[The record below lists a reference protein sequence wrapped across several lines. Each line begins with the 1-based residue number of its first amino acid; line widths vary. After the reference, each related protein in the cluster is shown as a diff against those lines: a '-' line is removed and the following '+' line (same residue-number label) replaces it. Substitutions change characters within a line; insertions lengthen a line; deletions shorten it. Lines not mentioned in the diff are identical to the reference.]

1 LIAAMAIVYLNGD
14 YVPLEQANIN
24 VMDRGF
30 MFADGVYEIIPVFDK
45 KILGLKEHLRRLDN
59 SLRNI
64 YIDNP
69 LNHRQWEK
77 IFHALVKDR
86 HGQLTIYVQISRGI
100 SKRDYDIDIC
110 ERPTVLA
117 MCFPVSKKNYAEGI
131 KAIVHQDIR
140 WDYCNIKAIT
150 LLPNVILR
158 HRAKLKGAQEAILT
172 RAGKVS
178 EGAASNVFIVR
189 DNLIK
194 TPLKT
199 NGVLPGVT
207 RDLVLK
213 LLNTAGIKYEETDVV
228 EQELRDADEIWVTS
242 STRGIVPVVQLDDA
256 RIGDAGKPGALWEKV
271 NELYHQYKVSR

>member
-1 LIAAMAIVYLNGD
+1 MSTVYLNGE
-14 YVPLEQANIN
+14 YVPPEQANIN

-77 IFHALVKDR
+77 IFHTLVKDKY
-86 HGQLTIYVQISRGI
+86 GQQTIYVQISRGI

-178 EGAASNVFIVR
+178 EGAASNVFIVC
-189 DNLIK
+189 DDLVK
-194 TPLKT
+194 TPQKT

-213 LLNTAGIKYEETDVV
+213 LLDTAGIKYEETDIV

-242 STRGIVPVVQLDDA
+242 STRGIVPVVQLDDD
-256 RIGDAGKPGALWEKV
+256 RIGDSGKPGALWGKV
-271 NELYHQYKVSR
+271 NQLYQQYKVSSQD